1 MPKEEFK
8 NLVKKHVINYWEG
21 EFRAEAVTLRS
32 LRFFHAPFM
41 SLNHIHPLFWTA
53 GNSPRQVAMATIQ
66 ASMISG
72 RYRCGT
78 LTRHWNSDK
87 DEGFCSLS
95 PQCTGYLE
103 DIDHIL
109 VSCIILDPIR
119 EKLFA
124 FTEDY
129 SSNLPMYL
137 QELIMQKFSRLNPNF
152 SQFLLD
158 CSIDCDVI
166 VLAQKYG
173 DDILRHIFLITRT
186 WIYSLHRHR

>member
-1 MPKEEFK
+1 
-8 NLVKKHVINYWEG
+8 
-21 EFRAEAVTLRS
+21 
-32 LRFFHAPFM
+32 M
-41 SLNHIHPLFWTA
+41 STNKA
-53 GNSPRQVAMATIQ
+53 
-66 ASMISG
+66 
-72 RYRCGT
+72 
-78 LTRHWNSDK
+78 
-87 DEGFCSLS
+87 
-95 PQCTGYLE
+95 
-103 DIDHIL
+103 
-109 VSCIILDPIR
+109 IR

-124 FTEDY
+124 FTEDF

-186 WIYSLHRHR
+186 WIYSLHRHRLRLLGLWHQASYWPVFEQRRPFRSSRNSWNWQVVVGDISCRSPWNQYLFYEFMFSHFTLTVSLRKSCFGCWLTV